1 MRFHRLFFLLILFS
15 TLLFGSQWNGHLFLW
30 KIQKGTQTS
39 YLFGTMHLAD
49 PALQELPWGLKKII
63 GRCDGGVYTEVPMT
77 LSTQMKSAMLMLRS
91 DRRSL
96 KTLLPKPLYR
106 RAQAYLRRLDPRLS
120 VARYDRMKI
129 WAFATTLSS
138 LENQLKFPLLPALDT
153 VIYRYAKNRHRPVGG
168 IETVEEQ
175 IGALDSFTQ
184 KEQLLMLEGT
194 LDSLEKEKHYA
205 LEMKRLYL
213 HGNAAQ
219 LLSFI
224 RRTTYAVPRYRSLE
238 KKFMAHLLYDRNER
252 MAKRVLA
259 RLQSHPKQCFFFAFG
274 VMHFL
279 GENSVIEELRRAGY
293 RVTRVLHV

>member
-1 MRFHRLFFLLILFS
+1 MRLHRLFFLL
-15 TLLFGSQWNGHLFLW
+15 TLLSALLCGAQLNGHLFLW
-30 KIQKGTQTS
+30 KVQKGAQTS
-39 YLFGTMHLAD
+39 YLFGTMHLAN
-49 PALQELPWGLKKII
+49 PALQELPWGMKKVID
-63 GRCDGGVYTEVPMT
+63 RCDGGVFTEVPMT

-91 DRRSL
+91 DTKPL

-106 RAQAYLRRLDPRLS
+106 RAQGYLRQLDPRLS

-129 WAFATTLSS
+129 WAFATTLAS
-138 LENQLKFPLLPALDT
+138 LENQLKYPLLPPIDT
-153 VIYRYAKNRHRPVGG
+153 VVYRYAKNKHRPIGG
-168 IETVEEQ
+168 IETVKEQ

-224 RRTTYAVPRYRSLE
+224 RRTTYAVPRYRFLE
-238 KKFMAHLLYDRNER
+238 KKFMDRLLYDRNDR

-259 RLQSHPKQCFFFAFG
+259 LLRAHPKQCYFFAFG

-279 GENSVIEELRRAGY
+279 GEKSVIEILRRAGY
-293 RVTRVLHV
+293 RVTRVTRV